1 MPLEEPLKSSL
12 TMHTII
18 LEVLTD
24 GEKTTSIQCRN
35 THAFI
40 EYHFT
45 DETKVSAEYTNMNYD
60 MKQPGGLTDVQF
72 DENPRQSVRS
82 QWWLVHLGMCFH

>member
-1 MPLEEPLKSSL
+1 MR
-12 TMHTII
+12 TII

-24 GEKTTSIQCRN
+24 GEKTKYSVQK

-45 DETKVSAEYTNMNYD
+45 DETKSQQNTNMNYD

-72 DENPRQSVRS
+72 MKTKTICTVVIG
-82 QWWLVHLGMCFH
+82 LVHLGMCFIKFRHKNKF